1 MNATRIDKEFH
12 PLFWPWAGATLV
24 ACLPVANFLIEM
36 STGNREYRTVLQIAD
51 WAYFLAVVLFAVL
64 PFGTEFQHRTMPLL
78 LSQPCSRRRQWRE
91 KVTFSLI
98 PLAALIVAHVL
109 GRLPYFSILAENWV
123 LAASLSLL
131 LFSAGLCFTI
141 LTRTIIGG
149 IVLSLVTLA
158 VVYLTAYAFGSPI
171 YTPPGSVSFELQT
184 RTFQTLTALALA
196 PLLLWLSWWQFSRL
210 QSAGNWEAEA
220 GISLSSTADRRGAS
234 FLRSRADHPVYNLA
248 LKELHLLKP
257 IFVMAIMFLGLW
269 LLALLAVHYLPHR
282 KAMLANFMDGCCAIY
297 VPLVALLAGCIS
309 LSEEKNSGIH
319 AANLTSPISIN
330 LQWLVKNLMACFAG
344 LLVTIGLLHVML
356 YVTAGI
362 LQLTPF
368 RILFEPVQTVL
379 LAYGLILALIQC
391 SFWAATVTRRTTHA
405 VSLAIAAAVCLIPLF
420 LLALWLGQ
428 FYVSAVEKPIYLL
441 ISRGKWSDEL
451 TSVRMHGLY
460 QCFLAF
466 SFSAVILTGWLCFRR
481 LQSERQNLILSAK
494 SLGMT
499 LLLWGMLT
507 GAISASGLRDFKET
521 VFYRETFEALRVRQA
536 DVYQPGQNRRY
547 HLRYEDLLA
556 TGKLSPLTA
565 EWLQGS
571 RITIVF
577 TSPKDQIEAVIQFPN
592 GGQQSVLMYPRP
604 AEVSPAAQK

>member
-36 STGNREYRTVLQIAD
+36 STGNREHRTVLQIAD

-64 PFGTEFQHRTMPLL
+64 PFGSEFQHRTMPLL

-91 KVTFSLI
+91 KVAFSLV
-98 PLAALIVAHVL
+98 PLAAVIVAHTL
-109 GRLPYFSILAENWV
+109 CRLPYFYILAENWV
-123 LAASLSLL
+123 LAASLTLL
-131 LFSAGLCFTI
+131 LFSAGLCFTL

-158 VVYLTAYAFGSPI
+158 VVYLTAFAFGSPI

-220 GISLSSTADRRGAS
+220 GISLSSTEDRRGVS
-234 FLRSRADHPVYNLA
+234 FLRSRAAHPVYNLA

-356 YVTAGI
+356 YVTSGKLEI
-362 LQLTPF
+362 TPF

-420 LLALWLGQ
+420 LLVLWLGQ

-441 ISRGKWSDEL
+441 ISRGQWSDDL
-451 TSVRMHGLY
+451 TYSRIQGLY
-460 QCFLAF
+460 HCFLVF

-481 LQSERQNLILSAK
+481 LQSERQILILSAK
-494 SLGMT
+494 SLGAI
-499 LLLWGMLT
+499 LLFWGLLS
-507 GAISASGLRDFKET
+507 GAISASGAQDFRET
-521 VFYRETFEALRVRQA
+521 VFYKETFAALQARDA
-536 DVYQPGQNRRY
+536 DVYKPGQNPRY
-547 HLRYEDLLA
+547 NLSYEDLRS
-556 TGKLSPLTA
+556 TGKLSPMTA
-565 EWLQGS
+565 QWLHGS
-571 RITIVF
+571 KITIIF
-577 TSPKDQIEAVIQFPN
+577 STQKDYIYAVIQLPS
-592 GGQQSVLMYPRP
+592 GGEQTVLMHPRA
-604 AEVSPAAQK
+604 AETP